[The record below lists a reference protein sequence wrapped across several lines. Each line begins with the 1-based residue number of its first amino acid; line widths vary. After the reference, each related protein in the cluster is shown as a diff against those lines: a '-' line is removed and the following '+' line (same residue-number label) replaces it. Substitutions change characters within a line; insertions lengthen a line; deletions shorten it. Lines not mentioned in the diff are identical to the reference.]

1 MELAEPCAPVV
12 DAEDFTDLCSAF
24 LRADE
29 LGSAL
34 LQACTPFLVAESSF
48 TSRSAF
54 RQACTTFLWA
64 DTSSD
69 VFCTRVVEAGVSSH
83 VCRSSTIGADGE
95 ATCEYV

>member
-1 MELAEPCAPVV
+1 MDALDLA
-12 DAEDFTDLCSAF
+12 DLCLSALTDELCLSAF
-24 LRADE
+24 ADE
-29 LGSAL
+29 LCLSA
-34 LQACTPFLVAESSF
+34 VADELCLSAVASSSL

-83 VCRSSTIGADGE
+83 VCRSSTIGAVGE